1 MNFGYVTVNGV
12 NSNNIL
18 SFPRLFLD
26 YEIYYS
32 GDLCAEFKSRLNDF
46 EISFEKFM
54 TEVMP

>member
-1 MNFGYVTVNGV
+1 VVSAGCF
-12 NSNNIL
+12 L
-18 SFPRLFLD
+18 RLFLD

-32 GDLCAEFKSRLNDF
+32 GDLCAEFKGRLNDF